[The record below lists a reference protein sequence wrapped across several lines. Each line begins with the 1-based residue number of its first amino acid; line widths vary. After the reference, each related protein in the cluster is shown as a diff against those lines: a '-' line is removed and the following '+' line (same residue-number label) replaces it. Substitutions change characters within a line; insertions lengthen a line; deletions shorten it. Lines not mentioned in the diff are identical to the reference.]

1 MIMAKIQTLLRWVT
15 DPFDKNKVLSKH
27 SSVISDLHE
36 AKAKT
41 SVIVS
46 QKRKEMEDDKRVFPI
61 SNMVG
66 NTEYRKKTK
75 GL

>member
-1 MIMAKIQTLLRWVT
+1 MIMAKIQALFRWVV
-15 DPFDKNKVLSKH
+15 DPFDKHSIHDKH

-41 SVIVS
+41 SVLVN
-46 QKRKEMEDDKRVFPI
+46 QKKKEREGNTRVFPI

-66 NTEYRKKTK
+66 NTNYRRHTK
-75 GL
+75 GH